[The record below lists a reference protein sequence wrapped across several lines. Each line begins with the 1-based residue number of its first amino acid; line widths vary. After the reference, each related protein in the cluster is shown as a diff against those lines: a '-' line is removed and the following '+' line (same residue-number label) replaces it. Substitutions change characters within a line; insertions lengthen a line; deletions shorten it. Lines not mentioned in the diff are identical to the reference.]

1 VKSQLKVRKMK
12 KLINEILTNIR
23 KENKLS
29 RKGLEE
35 ISGFKA
41 RNIENYER
49 GISKPPLEYIEF
61 ISLYFG
67 YKKEYIEGKEVIQK
81 ELNEEIATILMY
93 KSIFN
98 YDDDKMAD
106 LLSIDIEDYNEM
118 IKILYDMKE
127 RHENL
132 EIENKEHLRIFENLP
147 YHKVQLRQIK
157 YYFDVYLYIALK
169 LNIKLQNLSGQF
181 ENNLHLF
188 FVENKG
194 KIVKDRG
201 GYNRFITFLMYD
213 TPIYKQLEENYDNG
227 LDINKSYYV
236 SIIKQRN
243 QPEIITPDTQKE
255 AIPDKYK
262 EILELLP
269 YASDSFTQNL
279 KNKLL
284 ELKNT
289 QQIEDL

>member
-1 VKSQLKVRKMK
+1 MK
-12 KLINEILTNIR
+12 DLINIRLEEIR
-23 KENKLS
+23 KEHKLS

-41 RNIENYER
+41 RTIESYER
-49 GISKPPLEYIEF
+49 GQNPPSIEYIEF

-67 YKKEYIEGKEVIQK
+67 YKKEYIEGKEVTQK
-81 ELNEEIATILMY
+81 ELNEEIATIFMY
-93 KSIFN
+93 QKIFN
-98 YDDDKMAD
+98 YDDEKMAD
-106 LLSIDIEDYNEM
+106 LLSIDIEDYKEI
-118 IKILYDMKE
+118 IKILYE
-127 RHENL
+127 INGRHENL
-132 EIENKEHLRIFENLP
+132 KIENQEHLTIFENLP
-147 YHKVQLRQIK
+147 YHKVRLKMIYRYYDIYIYFALMLNINLKCFSGQFDNNLYFIFEDNKNNRQIK
-157 YYFDVYLYIALK
+157 
-169 LNIKLQNLSGQF
+169 
-181 ENNLHLF
+181 
-188 FVENKG
+188 
-194 KIVKDRG
+194 DRG
-201 GYNRFITFLMYD
+201 LNDFITFIMYD
-213 TPIYKQLEENYDNG
+213 LPIYEQLSKNYDNG
-227 LDINKSYYV
+227 LDITTKYYA

-284 ELKNT
+284 ELKKA